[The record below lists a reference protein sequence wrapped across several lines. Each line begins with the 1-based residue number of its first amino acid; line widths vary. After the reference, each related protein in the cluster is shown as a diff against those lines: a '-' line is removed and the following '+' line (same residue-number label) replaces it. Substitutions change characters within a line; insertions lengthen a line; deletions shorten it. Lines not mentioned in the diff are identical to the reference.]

1 MECMT
6 FCHLSPSS
14 PRLSNHGFTFVKEGA
29 DLSIQPANGL
39 LLNDTPIESPQVIY
53 AGDRI
58 TIGSDSLLAITLV
71 H

>member
-1 MECMT
+1 M
-6 FCHLSPSS
+6 
-14 PRLSNHGFTFVKEGA
+14 GFAKSFKDRRADGFVKEGA

-58 TIGSDSLLAITLV
+58 TIGSDSLLAITV
-71 H
+71 VQ